1 MKNLRNIL
9 IIAFATILVV
19 LVHSCASNADD
30 YLKFT
35 EDGAISYT
43 GKIDSLK
50 ILPGRDRIKI
60 EGLIISDPKVSQL
73 RVYWNTKKD
82 SVVIPINRTSGVDVV
97 SSIVE
102 NLPENIY
109 NFEVKTFDIIGN
121 SSISQYVTTQTYGER
136 YQASLTDRKIV
147 SSSLSSSLSL
157 VIDFAMMDLTTGAFA
172 TEIVYTDGSDVERTI
187 TVPVTQNQLVVSN
200 YKIGSQFKQRSLFLP
215 SKTCIDTFST
225 AFVSKVPEVID
236 YTYLIKNNK
245 KPFQAEA
252 GSPSVTFVNLKD
264 WITNAAAKPAN
275 GYGGLHTSLGNSINF
290 ETINSSTIINGKCYQ
305 TMTLPAGN
313 YKLTVVAKSG
323 DWTTNLSSSNF
334 AYIAVAKGAT
344 LPNSDNAILETDPL
358 TLGYKKIV
366 ASGSQLPSIIVPF
379 ALTEDTEI
387 SLGLSMTYGSGK
399 YCVLES
405 FTLVKSNK

>member
-1 MKNLRNIL
+1 MNFFKYRLYVVAL
-9 IIAFATILVV
+9 LGTILGIF
-19 LVHSCASNADD
+19 SCTSSDE
-30 YLKFT
+30 YLKFV
-35 EDGAISYT
+35 EGGEVSYT

-50 ILPGRDRIKI
+50 IFSGRERVRL
-60 EGLIISDPKVSQL
+60 EGLIISDPKVSEL

-97 SSIVE
+97 STIIE
-102 NLPENIY
+102 NLSENIY
-109 NFEVKTFDIIGN
+109 NFEVKTFDAKGN
-121 SSISQYVTTQTYGER
+121 SSIIQNVTTQTYGAR
-136 YQASLTDRKIV
+136 YQASLTDRKII

-157 VIDFAMMDLTTGAFA
+157 TIDFATMDLTTGAFA
-172 TEIVYTDGSDVERTI
+172 TEIVYTDGLNVEHTI

-215 SKTCIDTFST
+215 NKTCIDTFST
-225 AFVSKVPEVID
+225 DFVTKVPEVID

-245 KPFQAEA
+245 KPFEAEA
-252 GSPSVTFVNLKD
+252 GSPSATFVNLKD
-264 WITNAAAKPAN
+264 WVTNAAAKPAN
-275 GYGGLHTSLGNSINF
+275 GYGGLHTSLDNSMNF
-290 ETINSSTIINGKCYQ
+290 ETVNSSTITNGKCYQ
-305 TMTLPAGN
+305 TVTLPAGN

-334 AYIAVAKGAT
+334 AYIAVAKGTT
-344 LPNSDNAILETDPL
+344 LPNSNNAILETDPL

-366 ASGSQLPSIIVPF
+366 ASGTQLSPIIVPF
-379 ALTEDTEI
+379 TLTGDTEI